1 MTTTIDDVEDI
12 SPRVQYT
19 AGVSQADFDFPFP
32 IFENE
37 DIVVDVDG
45 VTLALD
51 TDYSVTGAGNDT
63 GGTVALTVPE
73 TGGQIVTIYRDIP
86 IERSTDFQQNGPWTS
101 AAINTELDRF
111 TMISQQ
117 LEAAIQRCL
126 RIPITANV
134 LDSDI
139 ELPPAVWANKYV
151 TFDSNGKPTPAL
163 LSATTMTSELIGQL
177 INPTHSTETGLGI
190 TVVNHRFPVDPYVDP
205 RRYGADPTGVADAT
219 TPVQS
224 AISVAYALKGEV
236 KLGAGVN
243 YLVSNLALTFTGN
256 HTNDGLRI
264 SGSSPNGSRLT
275 QKSTSNGPVLSFTG
289 AAPAATPQESPLEL
303 YSFSVFCRTG
313 KVNDGIVLT
322 ALAEWNVNRVYVANA
337 NKAISLDASLLGE
350 ITGCELYDSN
360 YGLYARNN
368 AGCSG
373 TNLVSVRR
381 NRFFGNSEWGIDWGS
396 GDQGSFDKND
406 MEVNGTTT
414 AITFTGALSGTA
426 TSGTLTAN
434 WARPTGVYPV
444 YFSDAEVRAVT
455 LTNGAKTATWTTGL
469 TGGVTANAN
478 ATTGSIVIRSSVS
491 TATGLSTI
499 SMTGNWNEGNFGQ
512 SVFVENTSGLTIS
525 FKGMTFY
532 ADTGGHS
539 LFIAGADMISIE
551 DSMSPSAGQSWE
563 LNGTVS
569 YLKNCRPTI
578 LNDNTLR
585 PTYVNVETST
595 VNMLNGRKSTFTG
608 TLTGCTTSPTASITM
623 YEQGDEIA
631 LEFLSALTAVS
642 NTNACTITGLPAA
655 YWPKVDTIGILM
667 VQDNGVNQALQ
678 CQVSASTGVITVG
691 NSHMF
696 TTSGGKGVVG
706 GELRFRRP

>member
-19 AGVSQADFDFPFP
+19 AGVSQAEFDFPFP

-37 DIVVDVDG
+37 DIVVDVNG

-51 TDYSVTGAGNDT
+51 TDYAVTGAGNDT
-63 GGTVALTVPE
+63 GGAVTLTVPKS
-73 TGGQIVTIYRDIP
+73 GGQIVTVYRDIP

-139 ELPPAVWANKYV
+139 ELPPAVWANKFV

-163 LSATTMTSELIGQL
+163 LSSTVMTSELIGQL
-177 INPTHSTETGLGI
+177 INPTRTEETGLGLSAI
-190 TVVNHRFPVDPYVDP
+190 NHRYPVDPYVDP
-205 RRYGADPTGVADAT
+205 RRYGADPLGVADST
-219 TPVQS
+219 TAVQS
-224 AISVAYALKGEV
+224 AINVAYALKGEV

-243 YLVSNLALTFTGN
+243 YLISNLALTFTGN

-275 QKSTSNGPVLSFTG
+275 QKSSAVGPVLAFSGSTL
-289 AAPAATPQESPLEL
+289 QESPLEL
-303 YSFSVFCRTG
+303 YSFSVFAATG
-313 KVNDGIVLT
+313 KANDGIVLT
-322 ALAEWNVNRVYVANA
+322 AIAEWNLNRVYVSNA
-337 NKAISLDASLLGE
+337 NKAVSLDAALIGE

-360 YGLYARNN
+360 YGVYARNN
-368 AGCSG
+368 NGHSG
-373 TNLVSVRR
+373 TNLVSIRR
-381 NRFFGNSEWGIDWGS
+381 NRIFGNTEWGIDWGS
-396 GDQGSFDKND
+396 GDQGSFEKND

-426 TSGTLTAN
+426 ITGTLTTN
-434 WARPTGVYPV
+434 WARPTAQYPV
-444 YFSDAEVRAVT
+444 YFSDGEVRAVT
-455 LTNGAKTATWTTGL
+455 LTNGAKTATWSRGL
-469 TGGVTANAN
+469 TGGVTANAS
-478 ATTGSIVIRSSVS
+478 ATTGSIAVRSSVAS
-491 TATGLSTI
+491 AVGLATI
-499 SMTGNWNEGNFGQ
+499 SFNGNWNEGNFGQ
-512 SVFVENTSGLTIS
+512 SVFVENTSGLTVT
-525 FKGMTFY
+525 FKSINFY
-532 ADTGGHS
+532 SEATGHS
-539 LFIAGADMISIE
+539 LYIEGADRISIE
-551 DSMSPSAGQSWE
+551 DCMSPSPGQTWE

-569 YLKNCRPTI
+569 YLKNCAMTI

-623 YEQGDEIA
+623 YEQGDEIV
-631 LEFLSALTAVS
+631 LEFLSSLTAVS

-655 YWPKVDTIGILM
+655 YWPKNDTIGILM

-691 NSHMF
+691 NSHTF